1 MKTESK
7 REFYK
12 NQGVNYKKNDLEAI
26 NRYKNIL
33 HWLILENEKTII
45 EIGCKYA
52 ELKKLLVT
60 NGSQFKYKGIDIDKS
75 TLEKIE
81 NYNSSDYICHD
92 VNKGIPLKDN
102 SADYIICMEVLEH
115 LENATFFLDE
125 SKRVLNKNGRLIL
138 SVPNPYSWNE
148 IYRNMFK
155 KNDTE
160 GHIASF
166 TYQNLNA
173 LIKFSGLK
181 IIDELGSFTRV
192 PLSKKI
198 FGRYFLL
205 STNNFFLT
213 RNKIYLIKK

>member
-75 TLEKIE
+75 TLE
-81 NYNSSDYICHD
+81 
-92 VNKGIPLKDN
+92 
-102 SADYIICMEVLEH
+102 
-115 LENATFFLDE
+115 
-125 SKRVLNKNGRLIL
+125 
-138 SVPNPYSWNE
+138 
-148 IYRNMFK
+148 
-155 KNDTE
+155 
-160 GHIASF
+160 
-166 TYQNLNA
+166 
-173 LIKFSGLK
+173 
-181 IIDELGSFTRV
+181 
-192 PLSKKI
+192 
-198 FGRYFLL
+198 
-205 STNNFFLT
+205 
-213 RNKIYLIKK
+213 